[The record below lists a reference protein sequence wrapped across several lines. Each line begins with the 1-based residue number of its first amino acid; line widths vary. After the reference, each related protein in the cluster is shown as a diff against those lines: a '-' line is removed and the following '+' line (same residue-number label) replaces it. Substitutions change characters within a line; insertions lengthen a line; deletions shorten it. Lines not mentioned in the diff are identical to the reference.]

1 MDTLT
6 HCPYCSLQCGMRL
19 ESKGR
24 GGREVV
30 VAPWPEFPTSSGG
43 LCRKGWTAPALLR
56 HRERLTSPLVR
67 DRATGELTAVSWDEA
82 LGRVAAGISA
92 IQQRHGRDSV
102 GVFGGG
108 GLTNEKAYA
117 LGKFARVA
125 LGTSAIDY
133 NGRWCM
139 SSAATAG
146 QRAFGLDRG
155 LPFPLADLQD
165 AGVVV
170 LVGSNLSE
178 TAPPAARHLD
188 ALKENGG
195 TLVVIDPRS
204 TATAVRADVHLQ
216 PVPGTDLALANG
228 ILHTIVSDGQVDQEY
243 VDART
248 TGFDPV
254 RQLVAG
260 YWPER
265 VERITGV
272 AASEIVDLARLL
284 AQADSVIILTA
295 RGAEQHASGTDTVLA
310 WINVALALG
319 QPGRPHAGYG
329 CITGQG
335 NGQGGRE
342 HGQKA
347 DQLPGYRRI
356 DDPAARAHVAQV
368 WDIDPDDLPGPGRSA
383 YEMLDAMGT
392 DEGVRALL
400 VFGSNIVVSAPNAAR
415 IGDRLDALDLLVVAD
430 FVMSETAA
438 RADVVLPVTQW
449 AEETGTMTNL
459 EGRVILRRQALTAP
473 EGVRSDLEV
482 ISGLAGKLGVAT
494 GFDTDP
500 EVVFE
505 ELRRASAG
513 GPADYSGIDYGRI
526 TREHGVFWPCPDA
539 GTDHGELGDLDDPGD
554 SGTLGDPGD
563 PDGPGDQAPHPG
575 TPRLFLD
582 RFATADG
589 RARFHPVDHVGAAEQ
604 PTPDYPFHLTTG
616 RVLAQYQ
623 SGAQTRRVRELES
636 AGAGPF
642 VELHPMVADM
652 LGVAEGEPVRV
663 TTRRGQ
669 LVAPVRM
676 SPGIRRDT
684 VFLPFHWVGANLLTN
699 DALDPSSKMPEFK
712 VCAASLERVNA
723 VSPER
728 VNAVSPERVNPLSG
742 AA

>member
-1 MDTLT
+1 
-6 HCPYCSLQCGMRL
+6 MRL
-19 ESKGR
+19 ESTR
-24 GGREVV
+24 RELTVV
-30 VAPWPEFPTSSGG
+30 PWPQFPTNAGG

-67 DRATGELTAVSWDEA
+67 DRTTGELTTVSWDEA
-82 LGRVAAGISA
+82 LDRVAASIEQ
-92 IQQRHGRDSV
+92 IRQRHGEDSV

-125 LGTSAIDY
+125 LRTSAIDY

-146 QRAFGLDRG
+146 QRAFGVDRG
-155 LPFPLADLQD
+155 LPFPLADLED
-165 AGVVV
+165 ASVVV

-188 ALKENGG
+188 ALKANGG
-195 TLVVIDPRS
+195 KLVVIDPRTTT
-204 TATAVRADVHLQ
+204 TAARADVHLQ

-228 ILHTIVSDGQVDQEY
+228 VLHSIVSAGHVDRNY
-243 VDART
+243 VADRT
-248 TGFDPV
+248 QGFAEV
-254 RQLVAG
+254 AQLVSG

-272 AASEIVDLARLL
+272 SAPEIVSLARLL
-284 AQADSVIILTA
+284 GQADSVIILTA
-295 RGAEQHASGTDTVLA
+295 RGAEQHASGTDTVLS

-329 CITGQG
+329 CLTGQG

-347 DQLPGYRRI
+347 DQLPGYRKI
-356 DDPAARAHVAQV
+356 DDPAARAHVAKV
-368 WDIDPDDLPGPGRSA
+368 WGIDPADLPGPGRSA

-392 DEGVRALL
+392 DEGIRALL
-400 VFGSNIVVSAPNAAR
+400 VFGSNIVVSAPNATH
-415 IGDRLDALDLLVVAD
+415 IGERLDTLDLLVVAD

-459 EGRVILRRQALTAP
+459 EGRVILRRQAVKP
-473 EGVRSDLEV
+473 PSGVRSDLEV
-482 ISGLAGKLGVAT
+482 ISGLARRLGVAT
-494 GFDTDP
+494 GFDTEP
-500 EVVFE
+500 EVVFD

-513 GPADYSGIDYGRI
+513 GPADYSGIDYDRI
-526 TREHGVFWPCPDA
+526 TAELGVFWPCPSTGQDV
-539 GTDHGELGDLDDPGD
+539 
-554 SGTLGDPGD
+554 
-563 PDGPGDQAPHPG
+563 PHPG

-582 RFATADG
+582 RFATPDG
-589 RARFHPVDHVGAAEQ
+589 RARFHPVEHVGAAEQ
-604 PTPDYPFHLTTG
+604 PSPDYPFYLTTG

-623 SGAQTRRVRELES
+623 SGAQTRRIRELDGT
-636 AGAGPF
+636 APGPF
-642 VELHPMVADM
+642 VELHPMVAEI
-652 LGVAEGEPVRV
+652 LGVVEGEPVRV
-663 TTRRGQ
+663 ATRRGQ
-669 LVAPVRM
+669 MVAPARIT
-676 SPGIRRDT
+676 SRLRRDT

-699 DALDPSSKMPEFK
+699 PALDPSSKMPEFK
-712 VCAASLERVNA
+712 VCAASLERVSRA
-723 VSPER
+723 R
-728 VNAVSPERVNPLSG
+728 
-742 AA
+742 

>member
-1 MDTLT
+1 MTKGTET

-19 ESKGR
+19 EPTGR
-24 GGREVV
+24 GGLDVTV
-30 VAPWPEFPTSSGG
+30 TPWTEFPTNAGG
-43 LCRKGWTAPALLR
+43 LCRKGSTAPALLR

-67 DRATGELTAVSWDEA
+67 DRATGELTAVSWDVA
-82 LGRVAAGISA
+82 LDRVAAGLA
-92 IQQRHGRDSV
+92 EIQERHGLDSV

-125 LGTSAIDY
+125 LRTSAIDY

-139 SSAATAG
+139 ASAATAG

-155 LPFPLADLQD
+155 LPFPLADIED

-188 ALKENGG
+188 ALKDNGG
-195 TLVVIDPRS
+195 TLVVIDPRT
-204 TATAVRADVHLQ
+204 TATAARADMHIQ

-228 ILHTIVSDGQVDQEY
+228 VLHSIVAGGQVDQEY

-248 TGFDPV
+248 TGFAQV
-254 RQLVAG
+254 RRLVAG

-265 VERITGV
+265 VERISGV
-272 AASEIVDLARLL
+272 SAPEIVGLARLL
-284 AQADSVIILTA
+284 ARADSVIILTA

-319 QPGRPHAGYG
+319 QPGHLHAGYG
-329 CITGQG
+329 CLTGQG

-368 WDIDPDDLPGPGRSA
+368 WGIEPDDLPGPGRSA
-383 YEMLDAMGT
+383 YEMLDAMGA
-392 DEGVRALL
+392 DDGVRALL
-400 VFGSNIVVSAPNAAR
+400 VFGSNIVVSAPNASHV
-415 IGDRLDALDLLVVAD
+415 GERLDALDLLVVAD

-459 EGRVILRRQALTAP
+459 EGRVILRRQALTPPA
-473 EGVRSDLEV
+473 GVRSDLEV
-482 ISGLAGKLGVAT
+482 ISGLARRLGVAT

-505 ELRRASAG
+505 ELGRASAG

-526 TREHGVFWPCPDA
+526 TRELGVFWPCPDNA
-539 GTDHGELGDLDDPGD
+539 AAGDL
-554 SGTLGDPGD
+554 T
-563 PDGPGDQAPHPG
+563 PHPG

-582 RFATADG
+582 TFATADG
-589 RARFHPVDHVGAAEQ
+589 RARFHAVEHVGAAEQ
-604 PTPDYPFHLTTG
+604 PSHGYPFYLTTG

-623 SGAQTRRVRELES
+623 SGAQTRRVRELD
-636 AGAGPF
+636 AAAPRPF
-642 VELHPMVADM
+642 VELNPMVAAE
-652 LGVAEGEPVRV
+652 LGLAEGDQVRV

-669 LVAPVRM
+669 MVAPARI
-676 SPGIRRDT
+676 STGIRRDT

-712 VCAASLERVNA
+712 VCAASLERWDGPV
-723 VSPER
+723 
-728 VNAVSPERVNPLSG
+728 
-742 AA
+742 

>member
-1 MDTLT
+1 MTTATQT

-19 ESKGR
+19 EPSGR
-24 GGREVV
+24 GGREVT
-30 VAPWPEFPTSSGG
+30 VAPWPEFPTNAGR
-43 LCRKGWTAPALLR
+43 LCRKGSTAPALLR
-56 HRERLTSPLVR
+56 HRERLTHPLVR
-67 DRATGELTAVSWDEA
+67 DRATGELTAVSWDVA
-82 LGRVAAGISA
+82 LDRVAAGLA
-92 IQQRHGRDSV
+92 ETQERHGRDSV

-125 LGTSAIDY
+125 LRTSAIDY

-139 SSAATAG
+139 ASAATAG

-155 LPFPLADLQD
+155 LPFPLADIED
-165 AGVVV
+165 ASVVV

-178 TAPPAARHLD
+178 TAPPATRHLD

-195 TLVVIDPRS
+195 TLVVIDPRT
-204 TATAVRADVHLQ
+204 TATAARADMHIQ

-228 ILHTIVSDGQVDQEY
+228 VLHSIVAGGQVDREY

-248 TGFDPV
+248 TGFAQV
-254 RQLVAG
+254 RRLVAG

-265 VERITGV
+265 VERISGV
-272 AASEIVDLARLL
+272 SAPEIVALARLL

-329 CITGQG
+329 CLTGQG

-368 WDIDPDDLPGPGRSA
+368 WGVEPDDLPGPGRSA

-392 DEGVRALL
+392 DDGVRALL
-400 VFGSNIVVSAPNAAR
+400 VFGSNIVVSAPNASH

-438 RADVVLPVTQW
+438 RADVVLPVAQW

-459 EGRVILRRQALTAP
+459 EGRVILRRQALTPPA
-473 EGVRSDLEV
+473 GVRSDLEV
-482 ISGLAGKLGVAT
+482 ISGLARRLGVAT

-500 EVVFE
+500 EAVFE
-505 ELRRASAG
+505 ELGRASAG

-526 TREHGVFWPCPDA
+526 TRELGVFWPCPDNA
-539 GTDHGELGDLDDPGD
+539 AA
-554 SGTLGDPGD
+554 GDPT
-563 PDGPGDQAPHPG
+563 PHPG

-582 RFATADG
+582 TFATADG
-589 RARFHPVDHVGAAEQ
+589 RARFHAVDHVGAAEQ
-604 PTPDYPFHLTTG
+604 PSSGYPFYLTTG

-623 SGAQTRRVRELES
+623 SGAQTRRVRELD
-636 AGAGPF
+636 AAAPGPF
-642 VELHPMVADM
+642 VELNPGVATE
-652 LGVAEGEPVRV
+652 LGVAEGDQVKV

-669 LVAPVRM
+669 MVAPARI
-676 SPGIRRDT
+676 STGIRRDT
-684 VFLPFHWVGANLLTN
+684 VFLPFHWVGTNLLTN

-712 VCAASLERVNA
+712 VCAASLERWGGPV
-723 VSPER
+723 
-728 VNAVSPERVNPLSG
+728 
-742 AA
+742 

>member
-1 MDTLT
+1 MDTET

-19 ESKGR
+19 ESTSC
-24 GGREVV
+24 RELT
-30 VAPWPEFPTSSGG
+30 VAPWPEFPTNAGG

-82 LGRVAAGISA
+82 LDRVAAGLVE
-92 IQQRHGRDSV
+92 IQERHGRDSV

-125 LGTSAIDY
+125 LRTSAIDY

-155 LPFPLADLQD
+155 LPFPLADIED
-165 AGVVV
+165 ASVVV
-170 LVGSNLSE
+170 LVGSNLAE
-178 TAPPAARHLD
+178 TAPPAARHLE
-188 ALKENGG
+188 ALKDNGG
-195 TLVVIDPRS
+195 TLVVIDPRA
-204 TATAVRADVHLQ
+204 TATAARADVHVQ

-228 ILHTIVSDGQVDQEY
+228 VLHAIVSDGQVDQDY

-248 TGFDPV
+248 SGFDQV

-272 AASEIVDLARLL
+272 SAPEIVGLARLL

-347 DQLPGYRRI
+347 DQLPGYRKI

-368 WDIDPDDLPGPGRSA
+368 WGIEPDDLPGPGRSA

-392 DEGVRALL
+392 DGGVRALL
-400 VFGSNIVVSAPNAAR
+400 VFGSNIVVSAPNASH

-459 EGRVILRRQALTAP
+459 EGRVILRRQALTP
-473 EGVRSDLEV
+473 PDGVRSDLDV
-482 ISGLAGKLGVAT
+482 ISGLAQRLGVAT

-500 EVVFE
+500 EVVFD

-526 TREHGVFWPCPDA
+526 TRELGVFWPCPD
-539 GTDHGELGDLDDPGD
+539 TGDE
-554 SGTLGDPGD
+554 T
-563 PDGPGDQAPHPG
+563 AHPG
-575 TPRLFLD
+575 TPGCSLTGSPR
-582 RFATADG
+582 RTAGPASTRSTTSVRPSSPRPIPVLPDHRQGARAVPERRPDPPGPRARRRRTGSVRRAAPDG
-589 RARFHPVDHVGAAEQ
+589 RGPARASWTASRSGWQRGAARWSRRPGSR
-604 PTPDYPFHLTTG
+604 PTSAATPCSCRSTG
-616 RVLAQYQ
+616 
-623 SGAQTRRVRELES
+623 S
-636 AGAGPF
+636 APTCS
-642 VELHPMVADM
+642 P
-652 LGVAEGEPVRV
+652 
-663 TTRRGQ
+663 TTRSTPPRGCRSSRP
-669 LVAPVRM
+669 ARRRW
-676 SPGIRRDT
+676 SAWAARHEPGE
-684 VFLPFHWVGANLLTN
+684 A
-699 DALDPSSKMPEFK
+699 
-712 VCAASLERVNA
+712 
-723 VSPER
+723 
-728 VNAVSPERVNPLSG
+728 
-742 AA
+742 

>member
-1 MDTLT
+1 MDTRTTPT

-24 GGREVV
+24 RATEVA
-30 VAPWPEFPTSSGG
+30 VAPWPEFPTNAGG

-82 LGRVAAGISA
+82 LDRVAAGLA
-92 IQQRHGRDSV
+92 RAQQRHGRDSV

-125 LGTSAIDY
+125 LRTSAIDY

-146 QRAFGLDRG
+146 QRAFGVDRG

-165 AGVVV
+165 ASVVV

-195 TLVVIDPRS
+195 RLVVIDPRT
-204 TATAVRADVHLQ
+204 TATAARADVHLQ

-228 ILHTIVSDGQVDQEY
+228 VLHTIVSDGQVDQEY
-243 VDART
+243 VDSRT
-248 TGFDPV
+248 TGFDQV
-254 RQLVAG
+254 RQMVAG

-272 AASEIVDLARLL
+272 SASEIVDLARLL
-284 AQADSVIILTA
+284 AQADSFIILTA
-295 RGAEQHASGTDTVLA
+295 RGAEQHACGTDTVLA

-368 WDIDPDDLPGPGRSA
+368 WDIEPDDLPGPGRSA

-392 DEGVRALL
+392 EDGVRALL
-400 VFGSNIVVSAPNAAR
+400 VFGSNIVVSAPNAAHV
-415 IGDRLDALDLLVVAD
+415 GDRLDALDLLVVAD

-459 EGRVILRRQALTAP
+459 EGRVILRRQALTPP

-482 ISGLAGKLGVAT
+482 IAGLAQRLGVAT

-500 EVVFE
+500 EVVFD

-513 GPADYSGIDYGRI
+513 GPADYSGIDYDRI
-526 TREHGVFWPCPDA
+526 TREHGVFWPCPDT
-539 GTDHGELGDLDDPGD
+539 GTDHGDHGDH
-554 SGTLGDPGD
+554 
-563 PDGPGDQAPHPG
+563 GDQAPHPG

-589 RARFHPVDHVGAAEQ
+589 RARFHAVDHIGAAEQ
-604 PTPDYPFHLTTG
+604 PCPEYPFYLTTG

-623 SGAQTRRVRELES
+623 SGAQTRRVRELDV
-636 AGAGPF
+636 ATPGPF
-642 VELHPMVADM
+642 VELHPMLADV
-652 LGVAEGEPVRV
+652 LGVGDGEQVRV
-663 TTRRGQ
+663 ATRRGQ
-669 LVAPVRM
+669 LIAPVRI

-699 DALDPSSKMPEFK
+699 DALDPSSRMPEFK
-712 VCAASLERVNA
+712 VCAASLERVN
-723 VSPER
+723 
-728 VNAVSPERVNPLSG
+728 PLSG

>member
-1 MDTLT
+1 TTSTTST

-19 ESKGR
+19 ESSGR
-24 GGREVV
+24 GGREVA
-30 VAPWPEFPTSSGG
+30 VAPWPEFPATAGG

-67 DRATGELTAVSWDEA
+67 DRATGELRAVSWDEA
-82 LGRVAAGISA
+82 LDRVAAGLT
-92 IQQRHGRDSV
+92 QTRQRHGRDSV

-125 LGTSAIDY
+125 LRTSAIDY

-139 SSAATAG
+139 SSAATAS

-155 LPFPLADLQD
+155 LPFPLADIED
-165 AGVVV
+165 AAVVV

-188 ALKENGG
+188 ALQENGG
-195 TLVVIDPRS
+195 TLVVIDPRT

-228 ILHTIVSDGQVDQEY
+228 VLHSIVSGGQVDQDY

-248 TGFDPV
+248 SGFEQV
-254 RQLVAG
+254 RLLVAG

-272 AASEIVDLARLL
+272 CASEIAGLARCL

-356 DDPAARAHVAQV
+356 DDPAARVHVARV
-368 WDIDPDDLPGPGRSA
+368 WGIEPEDLPGPGRSA

-392 DEGVRALL
+392 DDGVRALL
-400 VFGSNIVVSAPNAAR
+400 VFGSNIVVSAPNATR
-415 IGDRLDALDLLVVAD
+415 IGERLDALDLLVVAD

-449 AEETGTMTNL
+449 AEETGTMTSL
-459 EGRVILRRQALTAP
+459 EGRVILRRQAITPPA
-473 EGVRSDLEV
+473 GVRSDLEV
-482 ISGLAGKLGVAT
+482 ISGLAQRLGVAT

-513 GPADYSGIDYGRI
+513 GPADYSGIDYARI
-526 TREHGVFWPCPDA
+526 TNEHGVFWPCPDTVAA
-539 GTDHGELGDLDDPGD
+539 GGRT
-554 SGTLGDPGD
+554 
-563 PDGPGDQAPHPG
+563 PHPG

-589 RARFHPVDHVGAAEQ
+589 RARFHPVDQVGAAEQ
-604 PTPDYPFHLTTG
+604 PCPEYPFYLTTG

-623 SGAQTRRVRELES
+623 SGAQTRLVRELES
-636 AGAGPF
+636 SPPGPF
-642 VELHPMVADM
+642 VELHPMVADV
-652 LGVAEGEPVRV
+652 LGLVEGEPVRV
-663 TTRRGQ
+663 ATRRGQ
-669 LVAPVRM
+669 MVAPVRI

-699 DALDPSSKMPEFK
+699 DALDPSSKMPELK
-712 VCAASLERVNA
+712 VCAASLERVSAGNTTDVANA
-723 VSPER
+723 V
-728 VNAVSPERVNPLSG
+728 NG

>member
-1 MDTLT
+1 MDTVT

-19 ESKGR
+19 ESAGR
-24 GGREVV
+24 GAHEVT
-30 VAPWPEFPTSSGG
+30 VAPWPEFPTNAGG

-82 LGRVAAGISA
+82 LDRVAAGLA
-92 IQQRHGRDSV
+92 QTQQRHGRDSV

-125 LGTSAIDY
+125 LRTSAIDY

-155 LPFPLADLQD
+155 LPFPLADIED
-165 AGVVV
+165 ASVVV

-188 ALKENGG
+188 ALKANGG
-195 TLVVIDPRS
+195 RLVVIDPRT
-204 TATAVRADVHLQ
+204 TATAARADLHLQ

-228 ILHTIVSDGQVDQEY
+228 VLHSIVSDGQVDQDY
-243 VDART
+243 VEART
-248 TGFDPV
+248 SGFAQV
-254 RQLVAG
+254 TQLVAA

-272 AASEIVDLARLL
+272 SAPEIVGLARLL

-356 DDPAARAHVAQV
+356 DDPAARAHVAKV
-368 WDIDPDDLPGPGRSA
+368 WGIEPDDLPGPGRSA
-383 YEMLDAMGT
+383 YEMLDGMGT
-392 DEGVRALL
+392 GGGVHALL
-400 VFGSNIVVSAPNAAR
+400 VFGSNIVVSAPNATR
-415 IGDRLDALDLLVVAD
+415 IGERLDSLDLLVVAD

-459 EGRVILRRQALTAP
+459 EGRVILRRQALTPPA
-473 EGVRSDLEV
+473 GVRSDLEV
-482 ISGLAGKLGVAT
+482 ISALAQRLGVAK

-500 EVVFE
+500 EVVFD

-513 GPADYSGIDYGRI
+513 GPADYSGIDYDRI
-526 TREHGVFWPCPDA
+526 TRELGVFWPCPD
-539 GTDHGELGDLDDPGD
+539 TGDN
-554 SGTLGDPGD
+554 T
-563 PDGPGDQAPHPG
+563 GDQAPHPG

-582 RFATADG
+582 RFATPDG
-589 RARFHPVDHVGAAEQ
+589 RARFHAVDQVGAAEQ
-604 PTPDYPFHLTTG
+604 PCSDYPFRLTTG

-623 SGAQTRRVRELES
+623 SGAQTRRVRELDVAS
-636 AGAGPF
+636 PGLF
-642 VELHPMVADM
+642 VELHPMVADVI
-652 LGVAEGEPVRV
+652 GVVDGEQVRV
-663 TTRRGQ
+663 ATRRGQ
-669 LVAPVRM
+669 LVAPVRI

-699 DALDPSSKMPEFK
+699 DVLDPSSKMPEFK
-712 VCAASLERVNA
+712 VCAASLERVTA
-723 VSPER
+723 ER
-728 VNAVSPERVNPLSG
+728 G

>member
-1 MDTLT
+1 MATQT

-19 ESKGR
+19 ESTGR
-24 GGREVV
+24 RGSEVTV
-30 VAPWPEFPTSSGG
+30 EPWPEFPTNAGG

-82 LGRVAAGISA
+82 LDRVAAGLTR
-92 IQQRHGRDSV
+92 IQERHGRDSV

-125 LGTSAIDY
+125 LRTSAIDY

-155 LPFPLADLQD
+155 LPFPLADIED

-188 ALKENGG
+188 ALKANGG
-195 TLVVIDPRS
+195 TLVVIDPRT
-204 TATAVRADVHLQ
+204 TATAARADVHIQ

-228 ILHTIVSDGQVDQEY
+228 VLHAIVSAGGVDRDY
-243 VDART
+243 VGART
-248 TGFDPV
+248 SGFDRV
-254 RQLVAG
+254 AELVAG

-272 AASEIVDLARLL
+272 SSPEIVAVGRLL
-284 AQADSVIILTA
+284 AEADSVIILTA

-356 DDPAARAHVAQV
+356 DDPAARAHVARV
-368 WDIDPDDLPGPGRSA
+368 WGIDPDDLPGPGRSA
-383 YEMLDAMGT
+383 YEMLDGIGT
-392 DEGVRALL
+392 SDGVHALL
-400 VFGSNIVVSAPNAAR
+400 VFGSNIVVSAPNASR
-415 IGDRLDALDLLVVAD
+415 IGERLDALDLLVVAD

-459 EGRVILRRQALTAP
+459 EGRVILRRQAVTP
-473 EGVRSDLEV
+473 PDGVRSDLE
-482 ISGLAGKLGVAT
+482 IIAGLAQRLGMAT

-500 EVVFE
+500 EVVFG
-505 ELRRASAG
+505 ELGRASAG
-513 GPADYSGIDYGRI
+513 GPADYSGIDYARI
-526 TREHGVFWPCPDA
+526 TRELGVFWPCPAVPESPDSPDRPDSPDNSAKVA
-539 GTDHGELGDLDDPGD
+539 GTV
-554 SGTLGDPGD
+554 
-563 PDGPGDQAPHPG
+563 HPG

-582 RFATADG
+582 RFATPDG
-589 RARFHPVDHVGAAEQ
+589 RARFHAVEHVGAAEQ
-604 PTPDYPFHLTTG
+604 PSPDYPFYLTTG
-616 RVLAQYQ
+616 RVLAHYQ
-623 SGAQTRRVRELES
+623 SGAQTRRVRELD
-636 AGAGPF
+636 AGAPRPF
-642 VELHPMVADM
+642 VEVHPMAADV
-652 LGVAEGEPVRV
+652 LGITDGELVRV

-669 LVAPVRM
+669 MAVPARI
-676 SPGIRRDT
+676 SAGIRRDT
-684 VFLPFHWVGANLLTN
+684 IFLPFHWVGANLLTN

-712 VCAASLERVNA
+712 ACAASLERVRQ
-723 VSPER
+723 VGS
-728 VNAVSPERVNPLSG
+728 

>member
-1 MDTLT
+1 MSTTKVIET

-19 ESKGR
+19 ESNR
-24 GGREVV
+24 RELTVG
-30 VAPWPEFPTSSGG
+30 AWPQFPANAGG

-67 DRATGELTAVSWDEA
+67 DQATGELAAVSWTDA
-82 LGRVAAGISA
+82 LDRVAAGVLK
-92 IQQRHGRDSV
+92 IQERHGRDSV

-117 LGKFARVA
+117 LGKFARVV
-125 LGTSAIDY
+125 LRTSAIDY

-155 LPFPLADLQD
+155 LPFPLADIED
-165 AGVVV
+165 ASVVV

-188 ALKENGG
+188 ALKTKGG
-195 TLVVIDPRS
+195 RLVVIDPRA
-204 TATAVRADVHLQ
+204 TATAARADMHIQ

-228 ILHTIVSDGQVDQEY
+228 VLHAIVSAGHVDQDY
-243 VDART
+243 VAART
-248 TGFDPV
+248 SGFADV
-254 RQLVAG
+254 ARLVAG

-272 AASEIVDLARLL
+272 SVPEIVGLARLL
-284 AQADSVIILTA
+284 AQAESVIILTA

-368 WDIDPDDLPGPGRSA
+368 WGVDPDDLPGPGRSA

-392 DEGVRALL
+392 DDGIRGLL
-400 VFGSNIVVSAPNAAR
+400 VFGSNIVVSAPNANR

-459 EGRVILRRQALTAP
+459 EGRVILRRQALTPP
-473 EGVRSDLEV
+473 EGVCGDLEV
-482 ISGLAGKLGVAT
+482 ISGLAQRLGVTT
-494 GFDTDP
+494 GFDTNP
-500 EVVFE
+500 EVVFD

-513 GPADYSGIDYGRI
+513 GPADYSGIDYDRI
-526 TREHGVFWPCPDA
+526 TGELGVFWPCPDT
-539 GTDHGELGDLDDPGD
+539 GDHP
-554 SGTLGDPGD
+554 
-563 PDGPGDQAPHPG
+563 PHPG
-575 TPRLFLD
+575 TPRLFVD
-582 RFATADG
+582 QFATADG
-589 RARFHPVDHVGAAEQ
+589 RARFHAVDHVGAAEQ
-604 PTPDYPFHLTTG
+604 PSPEYPFYLTTG

-623 SGAQTRRVRELES
+623 SGAQTRLVRELD
-636 AGAGPF
+636 AAARGPF
-642 VELHPMVADM
+642 VELHPMVAEL
-652 LGVAEGEPVRV
+652 LGLLDGEPVRV
-663 TTRRGQ
+663 ATRRGQ
-669 LVAPVRM
+669 MVAPARI
-676 SPGIRRDT
+676 STHIRRDT
-684 VFLPFHWVGANLLTN
+684 VFVPFHWVGANLLTN

-712 VCAASLERVNA
+712 VCAASLEHVA
-723 VSPER
+723 
-728 VNAVSPERVNPLSG
+728 G

>member
-1 MDTLT
+1 MSTAKVVET

-19 ESKGR
+19 ESNR
-24 GGREVV
+24 RELT
-30 VAPWPEFPTSSGG
+30 VAAWPQFPTNAGG
-43 LCRKGWTAPALLR
+43 LCRKGWTAPALIR

-67 DRATGELTAVSWDEA
+67 DRATGELAAVSWAEA
-82 LGRVAAGISA
+82 LDRVAAGIVE
-92 IQQRHGRDSV
+92 IQERHGRDSV

-117 LGKFARVA
+117 LGKFARVV
-125 LGTSAIDY
+125 LRTSAIDY

-155 LPFPLADLQD
+155 LPFPLADIED
-165 AGVVV
+165 ANVVV

-188 ALKENGG
+188 ALKGKGG
-195 TLVVIDPRS
+195 RLVVIDPRT
-204 TATAVRADVHLQ
+204 TATAARSDVHIQ

-228 ILHTIVSDGQVDQEY
+228 ILHAIVSAGQVDHDY
-243 VDART
+243 IAART
-248 TGFDPV
+248 SGFEEV
-254 RQLVAG
+254 ARLVAG

-272 AASEIVDLARLL
+272 SAPEIVGLARLL
-284 AQADSVIILTA
+284 AQSDSVIILTA

-368 WDIDPDDLPGPGRSA
+368 WGVDPDDLPGPGRSA

-392 DEGVRALL
+392 DDGIRGLL
-400 VFGSNIVVSAPNAAR
+400 VFGSNIVVSAPNATH
-415 IGDRLDALDLLVVAD
+415 IGDRLDGLDLLVVAD

-459 EGRVILRRQALTAP
+459 EGRVILRRQALTP
-473 EGVRSDLEV
+473 PDGVRGDLDV
-482 ISGLAGKLGVAT
+482 IAGLAQRLGVAT

-500 EVVFE
+500 EVVFD

-513 GPADYSGIDYGRI
+513 GAADYSGIDYDRI
-526 TREHGVFWPCPDA
+526 TSELGVFWPCPDT
-539 GTDHGELGDLDDPGD
+539 GDEL
-554 SGTLGDPGD
+554 
-563 PDGPGDQAPHPG
+563 PHPG

-582 RFATADG
+582 QFATPDG
-589 RARFHPVDHVGAAEQ
+589 RARFHAVDHVGAAEQ
-604 PTPDYPFHLTTG
+604 PSAEYPFFLTTG

-623 SGAQTRRVRELES
+623 SGAQTRRVRELD
-636 AGAGPF
+636 ATAPGPF
-642 VELHPMVADM
+642 VELHPMVADL
-652 LGVAEGEPVRV
+652 LGVVDGEQVRV
-663 TTRRGQ
+663 ATRRGQ
-669 LVAPVRM
+669 MVAPARI
-676 SPGIRRDT
+676 STHIRRDT

-712 VCAASLERVNA
+712 VCAASLDRV
-723 VSPER
+723 
-728 VNAVSPERVNPLSG
+728 SG